1 MGMFRFNRRAV
12 SEVVGVLL
20 VAAIIVAASVAYL
33 TYGVHS
39 MSSQSSALTDAMRQA
54 QKRSQILLSLTY
66 YEKKGNTIH
75 LYIYNYGILDA
86 KIDQLYVQGNRI
98 TAFTVKDMDTGQ
110 VISGKKIP
118 ASRLVD
124 LYFTR
129 NLSGEVD
136 IFLVT
141 GELATFAWKI
151 SL

>member
-1 MGMFRFNRRAV
+1 MKVFSCRAV

-20 VAAIIVAASVAYL
+20 VVAIIVAASVAYL

-39 MSSQSSALTDAMRQA
+39 MGSQSSALTDAMRQA

-118 ASRLVD
+118 AGKLVD

-129 NLSGEVD
+129 NLSGEVE

-141 GELATFAWKI
+141 EELATFSWKI

>member
-12 SEVVGVLL
+12 SEVVGVLV

-39 MSSQSSALTDAMRQA
+39 MGSQSSALSDAMRQA
-54 QKRSQILLSLTY
+54 QRRANILLSLTY
-66 YEKKGNTIH
+66 YEKSGGTIH

-141 GELATFAWKI
+141 RELATFSWKI

>member
-1 MGMFRFNRRAV
+1 MKVFSCRAV

-20 VAAIIVAASVAYL
+20 VVAIIVAASVAYL

-39 MSSQSSALTDAMRQA
+39 MGSQSSALTDAMRQA

-86 KIDQLYVQGNRI
+86 KIDQLYIQGNRI

-129 NLSGEVD
+129 NLSGEVE

-141 GELATFAWKI
+141 EELATFSWKI

>member
-1 MGMFRFNRRAV
+1 LKVFGCKAV

-33 TYGVHS
+33 TFGVQS
-39 MSSQSSALTDAMRQA
+39 MGSQTASLSDAMRQA
-54 QKRSQILLSLTY
+54 QRRSQILLSLTY
-66 YEKKGNTIH
+66 YEKKGHSIH
-75 LYIYNYGILDA
+75 LYIYNYGTLDA
-86 KIDQLYVQGNRI
+86 KVDQLYVQGSRI
-98 TAFTVKDMDTGQ
+98 TAFTVKDMDTGHR
-110 VISGKKIP
+110 IRDRKIP
-118 ASRLVD
+118 AGKLVD

-141 GELATFAWKI
+141 RELATFSWKI